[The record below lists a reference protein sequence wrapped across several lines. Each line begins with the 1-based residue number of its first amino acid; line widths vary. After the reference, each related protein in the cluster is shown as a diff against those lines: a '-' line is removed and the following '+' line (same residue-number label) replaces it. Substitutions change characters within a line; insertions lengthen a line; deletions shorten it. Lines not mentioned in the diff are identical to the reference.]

1 MLTSFK
7 LLNYDYSYS
16 TLFHWIILKQIT
28 GIMSFTCISVHT
40 LKDNNFKKNP
50 KNHNT
55 IIKLKELHNNSL
67 ILMESYTGEQRRLLH
82 VHFFYLSSLAGLVLN
97 AKEQK
102 RQKIKARQ
110 DCVHTRI
117 VTDVLATRVGLK
129 HFLK

>member
-16 TLFHWIILKQIT
+16 TLFHWIILKQFT

-40 LKDNNFKKNP
+40 LKDNFKK
-50 KNHNT
+50 KTHNT

>member
-1 MLTSFK
+1 MGNFRHTKKQRLMLTSFK

-50 KNHNT
+50 KNHDT

-67 ILMESYTGEQRRLLH
+67 ILMESYMGEQRRLLH
-82 VHFFYLSSLAGLVLN
+82 VHFFYLSSLTGLVLN

-102 RQKIKARQ
+102 KAKDQ
-110 DCVHTRI
+110 SK
-117 VTDVLATRVGLK
+117 AGLCP
-129 HFLK
+129 H